1 MDWLTST
8 LTRTGT
14 IEADTEA
21 EQPITPNIPII
32 ARQTRKGALKRKQ
45 EEEIEKKRTD
55 RQIFTKSDD
64 ESDDESDSEKAMNKR
79 AKFNKARQEMG
90 AKNLSDDIKQQ
101 TGELKNNAFQTMMDR
116 QADQQGVPRKV
127 VEGPT
132 RVVAGGKKSRK
143 KRRKPKKGKSKKR
156 KRKMPSRRRKQKK
169 RRKTKRN

>member
-21 EQPITPNIPII
+21 EQPTTPNIPII
-32 ARQTRKGALKRKQ
+32 SRQTRKGALKRKQ

-55 RQIFTKSDD
+55 RQIFT
-64 ESDDESDSEKAMNKR
+64 ESDDESDSEKAMNTR
-79 AKFNKARQEMG
+79 AKFNKARQKMG

-101 TGELKNNAFQTMMDR
+101 TGELDENAVQTMIDG
-116 QADQQGVPRKV
+116 QAVQQGVRRKV
-127 VEGPT
+127 VEGST